1 MPTKT
6 IVYSYELEE
15 ELKNNKNIFVM
26 FSASWC
32 GPCKV
37 IKPEFLKFSNDRK
50 YENICFVQIDIDEAD
65 QICNEYKINSIPT
78 FIMFV
83 DGVVYERI
91 EGNDVSKIQKI
102 LDER

>member
-15 ELKNNKNIFVM
+15 ELKNNKNTFVM

-37 IKPEFLKFSNDRK
+37 IKPEFLKFSNDKK
-50 YENICFVQIDIDEAD
+50 YETICFVQIDIDEAD
-65 QICNEYKINSIPT
+65 QICNEYKIKSIPT